1 MFENLHNTGDD
12 HWSASSGVAPSQP
25 SDVDDEA
32 DNEDDDS
39 EPEEVTP
46 TSEVTKKN
54 ERINVNKG
62 KKPKTP
68 VGHWFQEQ
76 MAVLV
81 QQSERTTT
89 SAESVARRQDKS
101 DSSIQDVM
109 KLVKECGVTSG
120 TNDHFVAS
128 LVLVKRAEREMFM
141 TLDTPEGRFDWLRR
155 KHEWMSRNDVAK

>member
-32 DNEDDDS
+32 DNQDDDS

-54 ERINVNKG
+54 ERRNVNKG

-76 MAVLV
+76 M
-81 QQSERTTT
+81 
-89 SAESVARRQDKS
+89 
-101 DSSIQDVM
+101 
-109 KLVKECGVTSG
+109 
-120 TNDHFVAS
+120 
-128 LVLVKRAEREMFM
+128 
-141 TLDTPEGRFDWLRR
+141 
-155 KHEWMSRNDVAK
+155 